1 MQPSDEPKL
10 EKNLIIIIMYK
21 FIFLYQI
28 IHKMGNIINGTSKH
42 VFGLDK
48 ILEKREEE
56 KLRKKK
62 IYPVPVRGRGLYAF
76 LRFMND

>member
-1 MQPSDEPKL
+1 
-10 EKNLIIIIMYK
+10 
-21 FIFLYQI
+21 
-28 IHKMGNIINGTSKH
+28 MGNIINGTSKH

-56 KLRKKK
+56 ERKLRKKK

-76 LRFMND
+76 VRFMNG